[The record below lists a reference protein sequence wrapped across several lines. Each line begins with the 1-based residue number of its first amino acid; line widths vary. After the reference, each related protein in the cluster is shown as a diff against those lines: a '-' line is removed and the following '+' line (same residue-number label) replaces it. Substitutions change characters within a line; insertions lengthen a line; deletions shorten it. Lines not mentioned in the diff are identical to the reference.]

1 MFRITIHGDDRIA
14 RIEPE
19 LYGHFTEHIGGVFYD
34 GIWVGEDSAVP
45 NIRGLRRELIEKLR
59 AIHAPVIRWP
69 GGCFAETYDWRD
81 GIGPRAD
88 RPTRINWWRNAD
100 GRYEPNAVGT
110 HEFVDFCRLVGAEPY
125 FAANIT
131 SLTPLAIRDWMDY
144 CNSPAG
150 TTTLAREREKNGSR
164 EPFGVKYWG
173 VGNETWGGGGNM
185 TGEMYAHEYRKYA
198 VVMENA
204 YPKAE
209 LICSGADHDD
219 WHWANDVLRVL
230 EPSYRIMNGLSLH
243 FYCGSAGDPLAF
255 TEDEWYRQLRQA
267 LDIERAIR
275 RNWGFVVG
283 YGMEKRARL
292 VIDEWGCWHPGGSG
306 PSTHMKEYGIEPA
319 PNNPDGVQN
328 LFEQQ
333 STMRDAMVAAATLNL
348 FGNHAE
354 KIKMATVAQLVNNLH
369 ALFLAGGEHLITTPT
384 YHVFD
389 MMQSHMGGDALR
401 VSGDCGEIA
410 RDRADGRGVYTIPN
424 LSVSASVKDGTLT
437 VTLANMSVTEAADVC
452 LNLSTLTPAK
462 EAELLT
468 LTADDPHAHN
478 TYDDPERVKLT
489 GAVVPFDGSVRIPA
503 FSVVTVRVAV

>member
-1 MFRITIHGDDRIA
+1 
-14 RIEPE
+14 
-19 LYGHFTEHIGGVFYD
+19 
-34 GIWVGEDSAVP
+34 
-45 NIRGLRRELIEKLR
+45 
-59 AIHAPVIRWP
+59 
-69 GGCFAETYDWRD
+69 
-81 GIGPRAD
+81 
-88 RPTRINWWRNAD
+88 
-100 GRYEPNAVGT
+100 EPNAVGT

-150 TTTLAREREKNGSR
+150 TTTLAKEREQNGAR
-164 EPFGVKYWG
+164 EPFNVKYWG

-204 YPKAE
+204 YPKAQ

-230 EPSYRIMNGLSLH
+230 EPSNRIMHGLSLH

-255 TEDEWYRQLRQA
+255 SEEEWYRQLRQA
-267 LDIERAIR
+267 LDVERAIE

-283 YGMEKRARL
+283 YGMERRARL

-319 PNNPDGVQN
+319 PNNPEGVQN

-333 STMRDAMVAAATLNL
+333 STMRDGIVAAATLNL
-348 FGNHAE
+348 FNNHAE
-354 KIKMATVAQLVNNLH
+354 KIRMATVAQLVNNLH
-369 ALFLAGGEHLITTPT
+369 CLFLAGGEHFITTPT

-389 MMQSHMGGDALR
+389 MMQSHMDGIALR
-401 VSGDCGEIA
+401 VSGDFGEIA
-410 RDRADGRGVYTIPN
+410 REKTAVRGAYAIPN
-424 LSVSASVKDGTLT
+424 LSASASVRDGILT
-437 VTLANMSVTEAADVC
+437 VTLANLSVTEAADVR
-452 LNLSTLTPAK
+452 LNLSELIPAP
-462 EAELLT
+462 EAEYLT

-478 TYDDPERVKLT
+478 TYENPEVVKLESRT
-489 GAVVPFDGSVRIPA
+489 GPFDGSVTVPA
-503 FSVVTVRVAV
+503 FSAVTVKVRV

>member
-1 MFRITIHGDDRIA
+1 MVTLTVHGDDAIA

-34 GIWVGEDSAVP
+34 GIWVGEDSKVP
-45 NIRGLRRELIEKLR
+45 NIRGLRLALIEKLK

-81 GIGPRAD
+81 GIGPREE
-88 RPTRINWWRNAD
+88 RPVRINWWRNAD
-100 GRYEPNAVGT
+100 GRYEPNSVGT

-131 SLTPLAIRDWMDY
+131 SLTPLAIRDWIDY

-150 TTTLAREREKNGSR
+150 STTLARLREQNGSR
-164 EPFGVKYWG
+164 EPLNVKYWG

-204 YPKAE
+204 CQDIE

-219 WHWANDVLRVL
+219 WRWANDVLRVI
-230 EPSYRIMNGLSLH
+230 EPSSRIMNGLSLH
-243 FYCGSAGDPLAF
+243 FYCGSAGDPLTF
-255 TEDEWYRQLRQA
+255 SEEEWYRQLRQA
-267 LDIERAIR
+267 LDVERAIQ

-283 YGMEKRARL
+283 YGMEKHARL

-306 PSTHMKEYGIEPA
+306 PSAHMKEYGIEPA
-319 PNNPDGVQN
+319 PNNPEGVQN

-333 STMRDAMVAAATLNL
+333 STMRDGIVAAATLNL
-348 FGNHAE
+348 FNNNAE
-354 KIKMATVAQLVNNLH
+354 KIKMATVAQMVNNLH
-369 ALFLAGGEHLITTPT
+369 CLFLAGGEHFITTPT

-389 MMQSHMGGDALR
+389 MMQDHMGGEALR
-401 VSGDCGEIA
+401 VSGAVGEIA
-410 RDRADGRGVYTIPN
+410 REKYKIPGI
-424 LSVSASVKDGTLT
+424 SASASVKDGVLT
-437 VTLANMSVTEAADVC
+437 VTLANLSVTESAGVK
-452 LNLSTLTPAK
+452 LTLSGMNPAP
-462 EAELLT
+462 EAEYAI

-478 TYDDPERVKLT
+478 TYEDPDKVALKRTK
-489 GAVVPFDGSVRIPA
+489 GAFDGTLTVPA
-503 FSVVTVRVAV
+503 FSALTVKVRV